1 MKSFFKHSVSLFFL
15 ASFLLLRVVNVHEF
29 SHIFS
34 DSDAQHCEPCVL
46 IAHGHQGTPLDMGTV
61 QTDFSLQGP
70 FDGAQ
75 VTVATLYTAPYQKT
89 LHSDYFHNKPPPSYS
104 LG

>member
-1 MKSFFKHSVSLFFL
+1 MSLNGKHSVSLFFL

-34 DSDAQHCEPCVL
+34 DSDAQHCEQCVL
-46 IAHGHQGTPLDMGTV
+46 IAHSHQGTPLELGTV
-61 QTDFSLQGP
+61 QTDFSFQNPL
-70 FDGAQ
+70 DWAQ
-75 VTVATLYTAPYQKT
+75 KSGVTLYEAPYQKT
-89 LHSDYFHNKPPPSYS
+89 LHSDYFNNKAPPNFL